1 MQEVLRVGSDLFYV
15 APAEALLT
23 VVPPVLRSYG
33 SVLVWAAKSRLED
46 WRAAAG
52 DHPNILFATPDKAR
66 TYPDRFPCTGLLV
79 VEGFNKLRSLGK
91 TFQCLMEKRLLSD
104 TILFLSSDP
113 VLRSVDAIV
122 LNRLFFRSVDSVENS
137 LETLSYRV
145 LVEHDGA
152 TPECPIL
159 RRLSDETLAYVEND
173 RQAQE
178 QRREEIRRQDE
189 AYQEALVA
197 DRKHEEEP
205 APVARPGLEEL
216 RRLRCHRFG

>member
-1 MQEVLRVGSDLFYV
+1 MNVQEVLRVGSDLFYV
-15 APAEALLT
+15 APAEALLA

-33 SVLVWAAKSRLED
+33 SVLVLAAKSRLED

-52 DHPNILFATPDKAR
+52 EHPNILFATPDKVR

-79 VEGFNKLRSLGK
+79 VEGFRKLRSLGK

-113 VLRSVDAIV
+113 VLRPADAII
-122 LNRLFFRSVDSVENS
+122 LNRLFFRSVDSVDDSIEA
-137 LETLSYRV
+137 LSFRV
-145 LVEHDGA
+145 LVEPSDEA
-152 TPECPIL
+152 TCPIL

-173 RQAQE
+173 RQARE
-178 QRREEIRRQDE
+178 RRREEVRRQDE

-197 DRKHEEEP
+197 DSRQEEEP
-205 APVARPGLEEL
+205 PPARPGLEEL
-216 RRLRCHRFG
+216 RRLRCQRFG

>member
-79 VEGFNKLRSLGK
+79 VEGFHKLRSLGK

-152 TPECPIL
+152 TECPIL

-178 QRREEIRRQDE
+178 QRREEIQRQDE

-197 DRKHEEEP
+197 DRKQEEEEP